1 MVYWIFQ
8 DLMIVDLSDM
18 SSVVNFCHNV
28 RNKYA
33 RLDILINNAGV
44 YDTSG
49 TRKTTKDGF
58 ELHFGTNYLSHYV
71 MTDMLLDMLKMSHD
85 SR

>member
-1 MVYWIFQ
+1 
-8 DLMIVDLSDM
+8 MIVDLSDM
-18 SSVVNFCHNV
+18 SSVVHFCHNV
-28 RNKYA
+28 RNKYS
-33 RLDILINNAGV
+33 RLDILICNAGV

-49 TRKTTKDGF
+49 TRKTTKDGL

-71 MTDMLLDMLKMSHD
+71 MADMLLDLLKNGHD